1 MEVGIIAGIIA
12 AVGVALVNVIK
23 ALYGRNQN
31 KKDQQT
37 HEENL
42 LQIGVSMN
50 NVNQEISEI
59 RKMINDLTNGISKDL
74 DRIDRKLEDFHSEQ
88 KDLNIAM
95 IRHDI
100 VQVYEYYKSSAA
112 MPTDIYESTMS
123 LYDTYKKLGGNS
135 FITEIVD
142 EMKKWNKS

>member
-12 AVGVALVNVIK
+12 AAGVALVNVIK

-59 RKMINDLTNGISKDL
+59 RKMINDLTSGIAKDM

-88 KDLNIAM
+88 KELNIAM

-135 FITEIVD
+135 FITEVVE
-142 EMKKWNKS
+142 EMKKWERK

>member
-12 AVGVALVNVIK
+12 AAGVALVNVIK

-50 NVNQEISEI
+50 NVNQEISER
-59 RKMINDLTNGISKDL
+59 RKMINDLTNGIAKDM
-74 DRIDRKLEDFHSEQ
+74 DRIDRKLEDFHSEK

-135 FITEIVD
+135 FITEIVE

>member
-12 AVGVALVNVIK
+12 AAGVALVNVIK

-59 RKMINDLTNGISKDL
+59 RKMINDLTNGIAKDM

-135 FITEIVD
+135 FITEIVE